1 MVATVSASLP
11 YRNAISRSADCCNSG
26 AYIAGKIDSAELI
39 ARAPGRPRRPGAA
52 PPLNLVQ
59 AIVVQDTC
67 RDTVRSSHVLPVLAA
82 ARYPVQK
89 IKLRH
94 PNGRVSIPSHIPIFT
109 LILTSSP
116 LPLERQKCSIFERH
130 RQAESAPGWSGIGVC
145 LSNRGDCLRL
155 VNKKSQRKSGRGE
168 NQTHSTRQHL
178 EERCSRTTLP
188 DRFRDRR
195 NQANG

>member
-26 AYIAGKIDSAELI
+26 AYIAEKIDSAELI
-39 ARAPGRPRRPGAA
+39 ARAPGHPRRPGAA

-67 RDTVRSSHVLPVLAA
+67 RDTVRSSRVLPVLAA

-116 LPLERQKCSIFERH
+116 LPPRE
-130 RQAESAPGWSGIGVC
+130 AEVLNIRASPTSRICA
-145 LSNRGDCLRL
+145 RL
-155 VNKKSQRKSGRGE
+155 VRHWGLPQQSRRLPASGK
-168 NQTHSTRQHL
+168 
-178 EERCSRTTLP
+178 
-188 DRFRDRR
+188 
-195 NQANG
+195 